1 MRWGSAVRSLIRW
14 LVLRGLRWLSSWL
27 NKCLYSVGICGLF
40 YWMICI
46 TGIGDGGFP
55 GLWSVVITGVGRGIW
70 EVLFLCQNYQLFVGL
85 LKSLTL
91 DQQKDCPVKSR
102 SLMHA
107 VHSFSESDFFPWSR
121 NKNNSTT
128 FLKM

>member
-1 MRWGSAVRSLIRW
+1 
-14 LVLRGLRWLSSWL
+14 
-27 NKCLYSVGICGLF
+27 
-40 YWMICI
+40 MICI

-55 GLWSVVITGVGRGIW
+55 GLLSVVITGVGGGIW

-107 VHSFSESDFFPWSR
+107 VHLFSESDFFLRSR